1 MISAFKMLGRCLTTL
16 LLAVLASQPLAAES
30 EEPVWFWME
39 ECGGP
44 QIRLELEFDG
54 MVVQDA
60 TFPICRRLRS
70 ARPANQ
76 AKMLQISFA
85 PPRAILWRGYKE
97 VPETSP
103 ANQPLEFQIWE
114 AGADP
119 EDMILGVA
127 VVANDTIYMNTLAIS
142 LPGEP
147 FESRLAAGV
156 VLRSIPVP
164 GSRKQRGMT
173 PDNSFERTRS
183 AVVARFAARRVWRAA
198 ELMIR

>member
-1 MISAFKMLGRCLTTL
+1 MSALAMLGRCLTASV
-16 LLAVLASQPLAAES
+16 LAVLASQSLAAEG

-54 MVVQDA
+54 SVVQDA

-70 ARPANQ
+70 EKPANQ
-76 AKMLQISFA
+76 AKILQFSFA

-97 VPETSP
+97 APETSP
-103 ANQPLEFQIWE
+103 ANQSLEFQIWE

-127 VVANDTIYMNTLAIS
+127 VVADDTIYMNTLALS
-142 LPGEP
+142 LPNEP
-147 FESRLAAGV
+147 FESRLAEGV
-156 VLRSIPVP
+156 VLRSVP
-164 GSRKQRGMT
+164 IAGPRK
-173 PDNSFERTRS
+173 
-183 AVVARFAARRVWRAA
+183 
-198 ELMIR
+198 